1 MSGIYPPMSTG
12 EIRSSNILRIGSST
26 LVELEEKVKALRTIN
41 LNVKKRRFIICR
53 EDIKLASGEVI
64 IPKGSDIDISKV
76 MLLKRHF
83 KPEHQ
88 IRTFQPDEGIV
99 LVSDMSTPVG
109 IQFSMDLVTQVMNI
123 GGGAYEAFID
133 RVDSFKEFAALY
145 NKALFPKLAVVGYIP
160 PQPERIKEELA
171 FYQLIARTDPYI
183 RMLEIMHT
191 QIKPNPI
198 VPRMRSLAINP
209 EDRDSWKRFI
219 LEIITEYTKAYS
231 IEER

>member
-1 MSGIYPPMSTG
+1 MSTG

-26 LVELEEKVKALRTIN
+26 LAELEEKVKALRTIN
-41 LNVKKRRFIICR
+41 LNVKKRRFVIAR
-53 EDIKLASGEVI
+53 EDIKLPSGEVLV
-64 IPKGSDIDISKV
+64 PKGSDIDISKV
-76 MLLKRHF
+76 MLLKRYF
-83 KPEHQ
+83 KADHV
-88 IRTFQPDEGIV
+88 IKTFQPDEGIV

-133 RVDSFKEFAALY
+133 RVDSFKEFVALY
-145 NKALFPKLAVVGYIP
+145 NKALFPKLAIIGYIP
-160 PQPERIKEELA
+160 TQPERLKEELA

-183 RMLEIMHT
+183 RMLEILHT
-191 QIKPNPI
+191 QIKPQPI
-198 VPRMRSLAINP
+198 VPRVRNLTITP

-219 LEIITEYTKAYS
+219 LEIIAEYTKAYS

>member
-1 MSGIYPPMSTG
+1 MSTG

-26 LVELEEKVKALRTIN
+26 LTELEEKVKALRTIN
-41 LNVKKRRFIICR
+41 LNVKKRRFVIAR
-53 EDIKLASGEVI
+53 EDIKLASGEI
-64 IPKGSDIDISKV
+64 LIPKGSDIDISKV

-83 KPEHQ
+83 KPDHLVK
-88 IRTFQPDEGIV
+88 TFQPDEGIV

-133 RVDSFKEFAALY
+133 RVDSFKEFTALY
-145 NKALFPKLAVVGYIP
+145 NKALFPKLAIVGYIP
-160 PQPERIKEELA
+160 MQPERIKEELA
-171 FYQLIARTDPYI
+171 FYQLITRTDPYI
-183 RMLEIMHT
+183 RMLEILHS
-191 QIKPNPI
+191 QIKPQPI
-198 VPRMRSLAINP
+198 IPRIRNIVINP

-219 LEIITEYTKAYS
+219 LEIIAEYTKAYS

>member
-1 MSGIYPPMSTG
+1 MSTG
-12 EIRSSNILRIGSST
+12 EIRSSNILRIGSSSLT
-26 LVELEEKVKALRTIN
+26 ELEEKVKALRTIN
-41 LNVKKRRFIICR
+41 LNVKKRRFVISR
-53 EDIKLASGEVI
+53 EDIKLTSGEVLVA
-64 IPKGSDIDISKV
+64 KGSDIDISKV

-83 KPEHQ
+83 KPDHQ
-88 IRTFQPDEGIV
+88 VKTFQPDEGIV

-145 NKALFPKLAVVGYIP
+145 NKALFPKLAIVGYVP
-160 PQPERIKEELA
+160 PQADRLKEELA

-191 QIKPNPI
+191 SIKPQPFI
-198 VPRMRSLAINP
+198 PRMRSLTINP

-219 LEIITEYTKAYS
+219 LEVITEYTKAYS
-231 IEER
+231 LEER

>member
-1 MSGIYPPMSTG
+1 MSAG
-12 EIRSSNILRIGSST
+12 EIRSSNILRIGAT
-26 LVELEEKVKALRTIN
+26 PLAELEEKVKALRTIN
-41 LNVKKRRFIICR
+41 LNVKKRRFIISR
-53 EDIKLASGEVI
+53 EDIKHPSGEVLLA
-64 IPKGSDIDISKV
+64 KGTDIDISKV

-83 KPEHQ
+83 KSDHLVK
-88 IRTFQPDEGIV
+88 TFQPDEGIV
-99 LVSDMSTPVG
+99 LVSDMSTPIG

-145 NKALFPKLAVVGYIP
+145 NKALFPKLAIVGYVP
-160 PQPERIKEELA
+160 PQADRLKEEIS
-171 FYQLIARTDPYI
+171 FYQLVARTDPYI

-191 QIKPNPI
+191 TIKPQAYFQ
-198 VPRMRSLAINP
+198 RMRNLTINP

-219 LEIITEYTKAYS
+219 LEVIAEYTKAYS

>member
-1 MSGIYPPMSTG
+1 MSTG

-26 LVELEEKVKALRTIN
+26 LAELEEKVKALRTIN
-41 LNVKKRRFIICR
+41 LNVKKRRFVIAR
-53 EDIKLASGEVI
+53 EDIKLPSGEVLV
-64 IPKGSDIDISKV
+64 PKGSDIDISKV

-83 KPEHQ
+83 KSDHVVK
-88 IRTFQPDEGIV
+88 TFQPDEGIV

-145 NKALFPKLAVVGYIP
+145 NKALFPKLAIVGYIP
-160 PQPERIKEELA
+160 MQPERIKEELA
-171 FYQLIARTDPYI
+171 FYQLITRTDPYI
-183 RMLEIMHT
+183 RMLEILHS
-191 QIKPNPI
+191 QIKPQPI
-198 VPRMRSLAINP
+198 IPRVRNIVISP

-219 LEIITEYTKAYS
+219 LEIIAEYTKAYS

>member
-1 MSGIYPPMSTG
+1 MSTG
-12 EIRSSNILRIGSST
+12 EIRSSNILRIGTSS
-26 LVELEEKVKALRTIN
+26 LGELEEKVKALRTIN
-41 LNVKKRRFIICR
+41 LNVKKRRFLVSR
-53 EDIKLASGEVI
+53 EDIKLTSGEVI
-64 IPKGSDIDISKV
+64 VPKGSDIDISKV

-83 KPEHQ
+83 KADH
-88 IRTFQPDEGIV
+88 IIKTFQPDEGIV

-145 NKALFPKLAVVGYIP
+145 NKALFPKLAIIGYIP
-160 PQPERIKEELA
+160 MQTERIKEELA

-183 RMLEIMHT
+183 RMIEILHT
-191 QIKPNPI
+191 VIKPNPI
-198 VPRMRSLAINP
+198 IPRLRNLPINP
-209 EDRDSWKRFI
+209 DDRDSWKRFI

-231 IEER
+231 IEQR